1 MNFMH
6 FLSYPIIIFAHIY
19 FYEAVYQIKSEIG
32 NFNLNEV
39 VTYVAVSWILRSFY
53 RTYISNTIGMKVRQ
67 GQIAM
72 DLVKPINFIGYNLFY
87 AVGKSF
93 YRVLSIVLPLVM
105 IFVFSDKIIP
115 PKIEAFLMFLVVV
128 ILAFFIVYLID
139 FIIGVSAFFF
149 DFNNGFVWTV
159 ESIIAFFAGLV
170 VPLTFLPKS
179 LLFIAESLPFQNL
192 YFLPMQFFLGKIG
205 EEIFVEVVVSEMI
218 WVVTLFFLS
227 RFLYSLGI
235 RKLTIQGG

>member
-6 FLSYPIIIFAHIY
+6 LLSYPIIIFAHIY
-19 FYEAVYQIKSEIG
+19 FYEAVYQVKSEIG
-32 NFNLNEV
+32 NFNFNQV

-53 RTYISNTIGMKVRQ
+53 RTYISSTIGMKVRQ

-87 AVGKSF
+87 AAGKSL
-93 YRVLSIVLPLVM
+93 YRILGIALPLAV
-105 IFVFSDKIIP
+105 IFIFSDKIILP
-115 PKIEAFLMFLVVV
+115 NANSFLMFLVVV

-149 DFNNGFVWTV
+149 DFNNGFVWTI
-159 ESIIAFFAGLV
+159 EAIISFFAGLV
-170 VPLTFLPKS
+170 VPLTFLPKP
-179 LLFIAESLPFQNL
+179 LLAISESLPFKNL
-192 YFLPMQFFLGKIG
+192 YFIPMQFFLGKIG
-205 EEIFVEVVVSEMI
+205 LEMFFEVVVNEI
-218 WVVTLFFLS
+218 FWIIILFFLS
-227 RFLYSLGI
+227 RFLYSSGI